1 MDKIALHVFTQGQAA
16 APPLAP
22 WQAVPVI
29 YAAGENGRLYRL
41 RAARPPY
48 GEIMAIRVD
57 TGTGILSPQAFALS
71 AAAECLA
78 QRFRSIVIMAPE
90 HPSETHAALAR
101 ATAAAAASRG
111 ITLFLPE
118 SLAGGCENARVMI
131 RADRVCFP
139 EALQVAVAS
148 VGAQRVSLEL
158 RAVRKSVS
166 ELTDG
171 WETRLIS
178 ESELSAALG
187 HSRALGYSAPL
198 LLRCAAASGAPEY
211 VFYDDMRSI
220 SDKLALAQTL
230 GVRDAFIGYSDLL
243 GVMRVSEI

>member
-1 MDKIALHVFTQGQAA
+1 LDKIALHVFTQGQAA

-57 TGTGILSPQAFALS
+57 TCAGMVSPQAFASS

-90 HPSETHAALAR
+90 QPGEAHAALAR
-101 ATAAAAASRG
+101 ATAAEAASRG

-118 SLAGGCENARVMI
+118 SLADGCGSARVMI
-131 RADRVCFP
+131 RADRGSFA
-139 EALQVAVAS
+139 EALRIAAAS

-166 ELTDG
+166 ALSEG
-171 WETRLIS
+171 WETRLIG

-187 HSRALGYSAPL
+187 HSRALGYSTQL
-198 LLRCAAASGAPEY
+198 FLRCAAASGAPEY

-220 SDKLALAQTL
+220 SEKLALAQTL

-243 GVMRVSEI
+243 GVMRISEI